1 MCSLFISFFFSSDF
15 LKPHFFL
22 TVSYISG
29 SHSASTL
36 QRYDGIWRRFKL
48 WCRKAKVS
56 FLPAKP
62 MHAAMFLSSQI
73 SYAVDNNLTYAPIKN
88 ASAAM
93 YTAHAMASLPDV
105 TDHSSVRAVRSCAQ
119 RLLLNLGNLT
129 GKIPY
134 ASACASLQFQ

>member
-1 MCSLFISFFFSSDF
+1 
-15 LKPHFFL
+15 
-22 TVSYISG
+22 
-29 SHSASTL
+29 
-36 QRYDGIWRRFKL
+36 
-48 WCRKAKVS
+48 
-56 FLPAKP
+56 

-134 ASACASLQFQ
+134 ASACASLQFQVFCRHLSHLFLRYKWPPSSWSVLLGSFGTIVLYYT